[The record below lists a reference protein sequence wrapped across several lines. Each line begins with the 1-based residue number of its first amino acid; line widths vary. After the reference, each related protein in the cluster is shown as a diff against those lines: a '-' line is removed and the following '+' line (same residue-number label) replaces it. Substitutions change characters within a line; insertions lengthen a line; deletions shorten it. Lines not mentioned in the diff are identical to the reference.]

1 MPRTQLIYSK
11 LDNRDSIRI
20 HHFNKGAKEDNLM
33 SKFSRLNLQ
42 TSDDAREMAK
52 RRLPKMA
59 FDYFDGSALTE
70 YGEFLGRQAIKEIR
84 LAPKVLAKGSDR
96 QINHQI
102 LNMKTDIPFGIAPM
116 GMCNLSHPR
125 ADKIIAKV
133 GSAFNT
139 PVCFSTMASTALEDT
154 IKLTNGNGWFQLYVY
169 DDPQA
174 GLDMADRAAD
184 AGYKTLILTVDV
196 PDLGRRPRELRQ
208 NFKVPWWP
216 TISQFIDC
224 ATRPSWSISMLMA
237 GGSPIPANFK
247 GMPPFRRDRP
257 RAAADWEFLKKLRD
271 KWKGKLIVKGV
282 LDPKDAKKIKDIGVD
297 AVYVSGHGARQLD
310 SLPAPITQLPKIRQA
325 VGKSYPLIFDTGV
338 RNGEDI
344 VKAYASGANFVML
357 GRPILYALAADGERG
372 LKTIIHY
379 ISKEIQVTL
388 AQIGLGKISEVN
400 GNNLIT

>member
-1 MPRTQLIYSK
+1 
-11 LDNRDSIRI
+11 
-20 HHFNKGAKEDNLM
+20 M
-33 SKFSRLNLQ
+33 SKFSNLKLQ
-42 TSDDAREMAK
+42 TSDDARKIAK
-52 RRLPKMA
+52 QKLPKMS
-59 FDYFDGSALTE
+59 FDYFDGAALTE

-84 LAPKVLAKGSDR
+84 LAPKVLTKGSSREID
-96 QINHQI
+96 HKI
-102 LNMKTDIPFGIAPM
+102 LNLKTNIPFGIAPM

-125 ADKIIAKV
+125 ADKLIAKV
-133 GSAFNT
+133 GASFNT
-139 PVCFSTMASTALEDT
+139 PVCFSTMASTAMEDT
-154 IKLTNGNGWFQLYVY
+154 IQLTNGNGWFQLYVY
-169 DDPQA
+169 DDPNA
-174 GLDMADRAAD
+174 GLDMARRAAK

-216 TISQFIDC
+216 SISQFIDC
-224 ATRPSWSISMLMA
+224 AIHPSWSISMLMS
-237 GGSPIPANFK
+237 GGSPSPANFK
-247 GMPPFRRDRP
+247 GMPTFRRDRP
-257 RAAADWEFLKKLRD
+257 RAAADWRFLKKLRD
-271 KWKGKLIVKGV
+271 VWKGNLIVKGV
-282 LDPKDAKKIKDIGVD
+282 LDAKDAKKIKDLGID

-310 SLPAPITQLPKIRQA
+310 SLPAPITQLPKIRKA

>member
-1 MPRTQLIYSK
+1 
-11 LDNRDSIRI
+11 
-20 HHFNKGAKEDNLM
+20 M
-33 SKFSRLNLQ
+33 SKFSNIKLQ
-42 TSDDAREMAK
+42 TSDDARKIAK
-52 RRLPKMA
+52 QKLPKMA
-59 FDYFDGSALTE
+59 FDYFDGSALSE

-84 LAPKVLAKGSDR
+84 LAPKVLAKGSSR
-96 QINHQI
+96 KINHKI
-102 LNMKTDIPFGIAPM
+102 LDLKTDIPFGVAPM

-125 ADKIIAKV
+125 ADKLIAKV
-133 GSAFNT
+133 GASFNT
-139 PVCFSTMASTALEDT
+139 PVCFSTMASTAMEDT
-154 IKLTNGNGWFQLYVY
+154 IKLTNGYGWFQLYVY
-169 DDPQA
+169 DDPGA
-174 GLDMADRAAD
+174 GLDMALRAAR

-216 TISQFIDC
+216 SISQFIDC
-224 ATRPSWSISMLMA
+224 AIHPSWSLSMLMS
-237 GGSPIPANFK
+237 GGPSPANFK

-271 KWKGKLIVKGV
+271 TWKGNLIVKGV
-282 LDPKDAKKIKDIGVD
+282 LDPKDAKKIKDFGID

-310 SLPAPITQLPKIRQA
+310 SLPAPITQLPKIRKA
-325 VGKSYPLIFDTGV
+325 VGKNYPLIFDTGV

-344 VKAYASGANFVML
+344 VKAYASGADFVML
-357 GRPILYALAADGERG
+357 GRPVLYALGADGERG

-400 GNNLIT
+400 DKNLIK

>member
-1 MPRTQLIYSK
+1 
-11 LDNRDSIRI
+11 
-20 HHFNKGAKEDNLM
+20 M
-33 SKFSRLNLQ
+33 SKFSKLNLQ
-42 TSDDAREMAK
+42 TSDDARKIAK
-52 RRLPKMA
+52 KRLPKMA
-59 FDYFDGSALTE
+59 FDYFDGAALTE

-125 ADKIIAKV
+125 ADKLIAKV
-133 GSAFNT
+133 GASFNT
-139 PVCFSTMASTALEDT
+139 PVCFSTMASTSMEDT

-169 DDPQA
+169 DDPDA
-174 GLDMADRAAD
+174 GLNMARRAAK

-196 PDLGRRPRELRQ
+196 PDLGRRPKELRQ

-216 TISQFIDC
+216 SMSQFLDC
-224 ATRPSWSISMLMA
+224 ALHPSWSISMLLS
-237 GGSPIPANFK
+237 GGSPSPANFK

-257 RAAADWEFLKKLRD
+257 RAAADWEFLKTLRD
-271 KWKGKLIVKGV
+271 IWKGNLIVKGV
-282 LDPKDAKKIKDIGVD
+282 LDPKDAKKIKDLGVD

-310 SLPAPITQLPKIRQA
+310 SLPAPITQLPKIRKA

-357 GRPILYALAADGERG
+357 GRPVLYALGADGERG
-372 LKTIIHY
+372 LRTIINY
-379 ISKEIQVTL
+379 ITKEIQVTL
-388 AQIGLGKISEVN
+388 AQIGLQKISEVN
-400 GNNLIT
+400 ESNLIK